1 MLLMYSEWGNK
12 MIAVL
17 QRVSRASVSVDGE
30 VLGKIDKGYMILLGV
45 IEGDTKEHLEK
56 LCEKI
61 VNLRIFSDDQG
72 KMNLSIKDVNGE
84 ILLISQFTLA
94 ADCKKG
100 RRPSFI
106 KSAHPD
112 YANQLYEEMAT
123 VIRTEGI
130 NCEMGRFGADMQVEL
145 VNDGPVTIIL
155 DTKELM

>member
-1 MLLMYSEWGNK
+1 MLLMCSEWGNN

-17 QRVSRASVSVDGE
+17 QRVSKANVSVSGE
-30 VLGKIDKGYMILLGV
+30 VLGKINKGLMILLGV
-45 IEGDTKEHLEK
+45 IEGDSEEHLNK

-61 VNLRIFSDDQG
+61 INLRIFSDGDG

-84 ILLISQFTLA
+84 LLLVSQFTLA

-112 YANQLYEEMAT
+112 FANDIYEKMSDL
-123 VIRTEGI
+123 IRTEGI
-130 NCEMGRFGADMQVEL
+130 KCEMGRFGADMQV
-145 VNDGPVTIIL
+145 
-155 DTKELM
+155 